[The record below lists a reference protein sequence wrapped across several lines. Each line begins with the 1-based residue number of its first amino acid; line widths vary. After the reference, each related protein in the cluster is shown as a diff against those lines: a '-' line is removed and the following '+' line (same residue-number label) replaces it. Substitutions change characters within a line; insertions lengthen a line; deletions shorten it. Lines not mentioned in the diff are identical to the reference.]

1 VGTAR
6 TICPY
11 CGVGCGIIVQDL
23 GDGIKVIP
31 DPSHPV
37 NKGTLCVKGWK
48 GLDFATSPNRLTKPL
63 LRTETGFMPITWGE
77 AIKLAAEEL
86 SRVRREHGPDAVA
99 FISSAKATNEENYL
113 MQKLARAF
121 GTNNV
126 DHCARSCHSTTIEG
140 LIRTLG
146 AGAMTSS
153 IDDLDSAN
161 VVFVI
166 GSNTTEQHPIIGA
179 RIIRNKERGLRLV
192 VADPRETKLASIA
205 DVWLR
210 HRPGTDIALLN
221 SLAHV
226 VIEER
231 LYDESMLDKV
241 NGFQEYAKLVEEYSP
256 EKMRDVTGVDPALVR
271 RAAELMAGGKL
282 MILYAMG
289 ITQHEHGTENVMA
302 VADLALILGAVGR
315 EGTGVAPLRGHSN
328 VQGSSDMAALPD
340 FLPGYVRVWDKARKR
355 FEDAWGFEVKS
366 EPGLYLTEM
375 FEAGIRGRIKAFYIM
390 GENPAITEAC
400 AADVPRALDTAE
412 FVIVQDLFLTE
423 TAKHATLVLPA
434 ASFLEKEGTITNTE
448 RRIQLIRKARE
459 PPGEARPDWEII
471 IMVANALGLRGFQHK
486 SPREV
491 MSEVSGLVPQY
502 AGVTYEAL
510 EPYGL
515 QWPVPSRGH
524 PGTKRLYTNGF
535 PRGKA
540 DLVPVEW
547 SPPSEWISN
556 DYPFILT
563 TGRSYYHWH
572 SGVLTRESTILSR
585 EYPEPLIEVNN
596 DDAEKLGVRNGDWIR
611 VESRRGSIIAK
622 ALVTNKVPRGVVF
635 STFHFVEAIV
645 NELIGVEHV
654 DKYAKMPEYK
664 VTPVKVS
671 KATH

>member
-1 VGTAR
+1 MGTAK

-23 GDGIKVIP
+23 GGVVRVTP
-31 DPSHPV
+31 DPDHPI

-48 GLDFATSPNRLTKPL
+48 GLEFVTSPNRLTRPL
-63 LRTETGFMPITWGE
+63 LRTKSGFATISWEE
-77 AIKLAAEEL
+77 AMRVAARELGRIKRDYGAD
-86 SRVRREHGPDAVA
+86 SVA

-146 AGAMTSS
+146 AGAMTAS
-153 IDDLDSAN
+153 IDDIDEADAA
-161 VVFVI
+161 FII

-179 RIIRNKERGLRLV
+179 RIIRNRTRGLKLV
-192 VADPRETKLASIA
+192 VADPRGIKLATIA

-210 HRPGTDIALLN
+210 HRPGTDVALLN

-226 VIEER
+226 VIEEG
-231 LYDESMLDKV
+231 LFDKSMIDKV
-241 NGFQEYAKLVEEYSP
+241 RGFEGYAKVVEKYSP
-256 EKMRDVTGVDPALVR
+256 EKVADITGVAPELVR
-271 RAAELMAGGKL
+271 RAAEIMAGGKL
-282 MILYAMG
+282 MMFYAMG

-315 EGTGVAPLRGHSN
+315 RGTGVAPLRGHSN

-340 FLPGYVRVWDKARKR
+340 FLPGYVRVWDPGRAK
-355 FEDAWGFEVKS
+355 FERAWGFGISDK
-366 EPGLYLTEM
+366 PGLYLTEM
-375 FEAGIRGRIKAFYIM
+375 FKAGVSGKVKAFYIM

-400 AADVPRALDTAE
+400 AADVPKALEEAE
-412 FVIVQDLFLTE
+412 FVIVQDLFMTE
-423 TAKHATLVLPA
+423 TAKHATLILPA
-434 ASFLEKEGTITNTE
+434 ASFMEKEGTITNTE

-459 PPGEARPDWEII
+459 PPGEAKPDWEII
-471 IMVANALGLRGFQHK
+471 VMLANALGLRGFDYG
-486 SPREV
+486 SPRDV
-491 MSEVSGLVPQY
+491 MSEISGLVPQY

-510 EPYGL
+510 ENYGL

-524 PGTKRLYTNGF
+524 PGTRRLYESGF

-547 SPPSEWISN
+547 TAPSEWVDN

-572 SGVLTRESTILSR
+572 SGVLTRESNILSR
-585 EYPEPLIEVNN
+585 EYPEPLIEVNT
-596 DDAEKLGVRNGDWIR
+596 DDAARLGIR
-611 VESRRGSIIAK
+611 SGEPIRIEARQGAITAK
-622 ALVTNKVPRGVVF
+622 AVITDKVPRGVVF

-645 NELIGVEHV
+645 NNLVGVEHV

-664 VTPVKVS
+664 VVPVRVS
-671 KATH
+671 KA